1 MERVG
6 IVGLGS
12 YLPSKIMKNFD
23 WEEIVETSDEWI
35 INKTGIRER
44 RIASDDLCT
53 SDLAV
58 FAAKEAMDNSGVNP
72 EDIDLIILATST
84 PDVPLSSTAA
94 IVQRKLG
101 CHNSAAFDINA
112 VCSGWVHALDIGS
125 RFTGT
130 SGYQNVLVIGSEI
143 YSRIL
148 NWDDRSTCV
157 LFGDGAGAALL
168 QKKKAG
174 GILGSWLK
182 TDGRGSEVIQ
192 IPAGGIRIPFGSEK
206 FLDEDRYFQ
215 MDGRAV
221 WDFAVEAFPEAVHS
235 VLQKVGMKIN
245 DVDFIISHQANLRII
260 EAGMKKL
267 GLDMDK
273 TFTNIERY
281 GNTAGASIPIALKEA
296 VEAKKIKTG
305 NLVITVGFGG
315 GLSWGA
321 NAMIW

>member
-125 RFTGT
+125 RFAGT

-148 NWDDRSTCV
+148 NWDERSTCV

-174 GILGSWLK
+174 GVLGSWLK

-206 FLDEDRYFQ
+206 FLDDDRYFQ

>member
-12 YLPSKIMKNFD
+12 YLPSRIMRNRE
-23 WEEIVETSDEWI
+23 WEEIVDTSNEWI
-35 INKTGIRER
+35 VSKTGIRER
-44 RIASDDLCT
+44 RIASDDTCT

-58 FAAKEAMDNSGVNP
+58 FAAKEALEDSGINP
-72 EDIDLIILATST
+72 ENIDLIILATSS

-94 IVQRKLG
+94 IVQGKLG

-125 RFTGT
+125 RFAGT
-130 SGYQNVLVIGSEI
+130 SGYENVLVIGSEI

-148 NWDDRSTCV
+148 DWNDRSTCV

-168 QKKKAG
+168 QKTNSG
-174 GILGSWLK
+174 GVLGSWIK
-182 TDGRGSEVIQ
+182 SDGRGSEVIQ
-192 IPAGGIRIPFGSEK
+192 IPAGGVRIPFGSENFSEEQK
-206 FLDEDRYFQ
+206 YFQ

-221 WDFAVEAFPEAVHS
+221 WDFAVEAFPEAVNS
-235 VLQKVGMKIN
+235 VLEKVKMDIE
-245 DVDFIISHQANLRII
+245 DVDIIIPHQANLRII
-260 EAGMKKL
+260 EAGMNKL
-267 GLDMDK
+267 GLNMDK
-273 TFTNIERY
+273 AYTNIERY

-296 VEAKKIKTG
+296 VDTKRVKTG

-321 NAMIW
+321 NAIIW

>member
-125 RFTGT
+125 RFAGT

-148 NWDDRSTCV
+148 NWDERSNCV

-174 GILGSWLK
+174 GVLGSWLK

-192 IPAGGIRIPFGSEK
+192 IPAGGIRIPFGSDK
-206 FLDEDRYFQ
+206 FLDDDRYFQ

-221 WDFAVEAFPEAVHS
+221 WDFAIEAFPEAVHS

>member
-6 IVGLGS
+6 IVGLGT
-12 YLPSKIMKNFD
+12 YLPSKVMRNRD
-23 WEEIVETSDEWI
+23 LEEIVDTSNEWI
-35 INKTGIRER
+35 VRKTGIRER
-44 RIASDDLCT
+44 RIASDDIHT

-58 FAAKEAMDNSGVNP
+58 FAAKEAMEDSGVKP
-72 EDIDLIILATST
+72 ENIDLIILATSS

-101 CHNSAAFDINA
+101 CHNSAAFDVNA
-112 VCSGWVHALDIGS
+112 VCTGWVHALDIGS
-125 RFTGT
+125 RFAGT
-130 SGYQNVLVIGSEI
+130 SGYENVLVIGSEI

-148 NWDDRSTCV
+148 NWNDRSTCV

-168 QKKKAG
+168 QKTDSR
-174 GILGSWLK
+174 GILGSWIK
-182 TDGRGSEVIQ
+182 SDGRGSEVIQ
-192 IPAGGIRIPFGSEK
+192 IPAGGVRIPFGSENFSEGK
-206 FLDEDRYFQ
+206 QYFQ

-221 WDFAVEAFPEAVHS
+221 WDFAVEAFPEAVYS
-235 VLQKVGMKIN
+235 VLERVGMKIE
-245 DVDFIISHQANLRII
+245 DVDVIIPHQANLRII
-260 EAGMKKL
+260 EDGMKKL
-267 GLDMDK
+267 GLDMNK
-273 TFTNIERY
+273 TYTNIEKY

-296 VEAKKIKTG
+296 VDAKKVKTG

>member
-44 RIASDDLCT
+44 RIASDELCT

-58 FAAKEAMDNSGVNP
+58 FAAKEAMDNSGVDP
-72 EDIDLIILATST
+72 EAIDLIILATST

-125 RFTGT
+125 RFAGT

-148 NWDDRSTCV
+148 NWDERSTCV

-168 QKKKAG
+168 QKKKVG
-174 GILGSWLK
+174 GVLGSWLK

-206 FLDEDRYFQ
+206 FLDDDRYFQ

-221 WDFAVEAFPEAVHS
+221 WDFAIEAFPEAVHS

-305 NLVITVGFGG
+305 DLVITVGFGG